1 MAVHRSRAAAAI
13 ARKIEPETHAS
24 SIVLP
29 APERC
34 RGKYIFSISLQGCV
48 SQEVRQP
55 GNSTQC
61 KFGHGN
67 RILRN
72 FAGRPCVELNFD
84 PGPRHGIDT
93 CPFSLSLSPSLSF
106 SLSRHTS
113 RSECVDVPVLFW
125 VSRRAKSAY
134 PFFSSSSP
142 DQRRYIFYGIRK
154 GGHVDLKEP
163 SYFP

>member
-72 FAGRPCVELNFD
+72 FAGRPCVGLNFD
-84 PGPRHGIDT
+84 PGPWHGIDT
-93 CPFSLSLSPSLSF
+93 CPFSLSPSLPL
-106 SLSRHTS
+106 SLSLSLATLLAVS
-113 RSECVDVPVLFW
+113 VSTFPYYSECRAEQRALILFFLLLLPTREGIYFTGSGRVDT
-125 VSRRAKSAY
+125 ST
-134 PFFSSSSP
+134 
-142 DQRRYIFYGIRK
+142 
-154 GGHVDLKEP
+154 
-163 SYFP
+163 